1 MLVSVQSAFMY
12 QTVKKNEPFCLMCL
26 IYFRVASLMNIALY
40 QNVGSVILTKNM
52 QLMYALSHG

>member
-12 QTVKKNEPFCLMCL
+12 QTVKKKEPFCLMCL
-26 IYFRVASLMNIALY
+26 ICLGLAFFMNIALY
-40 QNVGSVILTKNM
+40 LGSVILTTNM